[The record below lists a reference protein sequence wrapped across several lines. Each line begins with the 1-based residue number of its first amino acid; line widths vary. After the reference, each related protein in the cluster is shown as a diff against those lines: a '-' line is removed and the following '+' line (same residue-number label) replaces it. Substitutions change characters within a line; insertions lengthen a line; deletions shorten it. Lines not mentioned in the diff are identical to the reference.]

1 MRNGAIGSQ
10 VTQLQRQLRAAGF
23 PINADGWFGE
33 QTEQALVAFQRR
45 VGLVADGIAGDKTL
59 LALATRDR
67 NPRHLSEKDLEQAAE
82 RLGVQVAAV
91 KAVNTVES
99 RGNGFLDDGRP
110 VILYERHVAWRLL
123 GEAGTEN
130 FEVEALVA
138 RYPNLINPARGG
150 YAGGSAEW
158 SRVAAACQVID
169 CAIAHA
175 ACSWGIF
182 QIMGYHWEQ
191 LGYASADDF
200 VMAMHTNERTQ
211 LDAFIRFIEAEPALH
226 KALKAR
232 KWADFARLYNGPAY
246 KENLYDIKLARAYDR
261 YAAEGAA

>member
-10 VTQLQRQLRAAGF
+10 VTQLQRQLRDAGF
-23 PINADGWFGE
+23 DIQADGWFGE
-33 QTEQALVAFQRR
+33 QTEQALSAFQRR
-45 VGLVADGIAGDKTL
+45 VGLVVDGIAGAKTL

-67 NPRHLSEKDLEQAAE
+67 NPRHLSEKDLEQAAD

-110 VILYERHVAWRLL
+110 VILYERHVAWRLSQ
-123 GEAGTEN
+123 AIASN
-130 FEVEALVA
+130 AEVERLAY
-138 RYPNLINPARGG
+138 RYPNLINPDRGG

-158 SRVAAACQVID
+158 ARVASACQVID
-169 CAIAHA
+169 CAIAHS

-200 VMAMHTNERTQ
+200 VMAMHTNERAQ
-211 LDAFIRFIEAEPALH
+211 LDAFIRFIEADPALH

-232 KWADFARLYNGPAY
+232 KWSEFARLYNGPTY

-261 YAAEGAA
+261 FFDVCAA